1 MDKQGLDS
9 NAPGPGLGLEKN
21 SYPGT
26 RSRLKV
32 ESHPRA
38 GPGARQRFKPPA
50 RTRTQ
55 ISVPCRS
62 LQYCTLMTYLSP
74 SLWALRTPCRSYQ
87 ETISWLYQ
95 WKVYLLIFPFFAG
108 HLFCHYLDAADW
120 EIVNMI
126 NSSYSGIK
134 NAWNECAER
143 IQIKH
148 VKQFCGRFSELVLS
162 HNLLASKPHLE
173 AYVLTQCNS
182 MGCWGYKL
190 VCFTTRSKKNTKR
203 DKHNKKHN
211 QQGMKQ
217 RLWFH
222 GFCWKLMSTVE
233 STVSSYVPSLNALR

>member
-1 MDKQGLDS
+1 
-9 NAPGPGLGLEKN
+9 
-21 SYPGT
+21 
-26 RSRLKV
+26 
-32 ESHPRA
+32 
-38 GPGARQRFKPPA
+38 
-50 RTRTQ
+50 
-55 ISVPCRS
+55 
-62 LQYCTLMTYLSP
+62 MTYLSP

-108 HLFCHYLDAADW
+108 HLFCHYLDTADW

-173 AYVLTQCNS
+173 AYVLTQGNS
-182 MGCWGYKL
+182 MGFWGYKL
-190 VCFTTRSKKNTKR
+190 VCFTTRSKKTQKETNTTKNTTNRVWNR
-203 DKHNKKHN
+203 DYDSMDFAENWWAQWN
-211 QQGMKQ
+211 PQ
-217 RLWFH
+217 
-222 GFCWKLMSTVE
+222 
-233 STVSSYVPSLNALR
+233 SLHMCQVWMLCD